1 MSTLKQQQ
9 AEIKQKKYAL
19 EKDLQEAKKQRDT
32 AAKKLKNAQYDKQLQ
47 AANKKVEDLSKQKEI
62 EKQKLNKDPDY
73 KEAQRELRQVKS
85 KIKNLEKKAN
95 DGTPLSKTE
104 QTELKNLKKKQ
115 ATLNSKISK
124 LSKTYTETSAK
135 LNAAKSEAKTLE
147 SMSKGNSARAKSA
160 ALSKIKKGK
169 QKVRINL
176 KKLPKSTLQKLQ
188 AGLNKTKAVASTG
201 GKMLRGAGKVAKP
214 VMAILAAVDIYN
226 AYKTGGAKKA
236 VRQTAKLGTSCVGA
250 WAGAKGGA
258 ALGATIGSFVGP
270 IGTVVG
276 GFVGGLVGGIAGWWA
291 GEKVYDA
298 AEKVVLPT
306 DTPLGQE
313 QAKEGIVEFEAT
325 DEELEELL
333 MENPELE
340 DALEWVE

>member
-1 MSTLKQQQ
+1 M
-9 AEIKQKKYAL
+9 KK
-19 EKDLQEAKKQRDT
+19 
-32 AAKKLKNAQYDKQLQ
+32 
-47 AANKKVEDLSKQKEI
+47 
-62 EKQKLNKDPDY
+62 
-73 KEAQRELRQVKS
+73 
-85 KIKNLEKKAN
+85 
-95 DGTPLSKTE
+95 
-104 QTELKNLKKKQ
+104 
-115 ATLNSKISK
+115 
-124 LSKTYTETSAK
+124 
-135 LNAAKSEAKTLE
+135 
-147 SMSKGNSARAKSA
+147 
-160 ALSKIKKGK
+160 
-169 QKVRINL
+169 
-176 KKLPKSTLQKLQ
+176 
-188 AGLNKTKAVASTG
+188 
-201 GKMLRGAGKVAKP
+201 
-214 VMAILAAVDIYN
+214 IYN

-298 AEKVVLPT
+298 AERVVLPT